1 LGKIAVT
8 LQQALAR
15 RERDGAAGGMA
26 ARALARGAGW
36 EVADMLC
43 TFGPRDRPFEER
55 HAGVCIAM
63 VVAGSFD
70 YRAAPGREL
79 LTPGSLL
86 LGNTGECF
94 ECGHRHGAGDRCIAF
109 RYAPAYFERL
119 AADAGVA
126 SGQLNFRG
134 ARIAS
139 QRALSPL
146 LARACAGA
154 RIDSDAATES
164 MWDELAVEL
173 AAATLQAAGALTRGE
188 AGANGPNGATL
199 SLAKS
204 RVAQIVRLID
214 DTPGAPHTLT
224 SLAAAAGLSEFHFLR
239 TFRRVS
245 GVTPHQYLLRA
256 RLRAAALRLQDGGA
270 KVVDIALDCG
280 FNDLSNFNHAFRAEF
295 AASPRAWRARGRV
308 RRS

>member
-15 RERDGAAGGMA
+15 RERDGARGATR
-26 ARALARGAGW
+26 ARALAQGAGW
-36 EVADMLC
+36 DVADLLC
-43 TFGPRDRPFEER
+43 TFGPRDQPFEER

-70 YRAAPGREL
+70 YRTATGREL
-79 LTPGSLL
+79 LTAGTLL
-86 LGNTGECF
+86 LGNAGECF
-94 ECGHRHGAGDRCIAF
+94 ECGHRHAAGDRCIAF
-109 RYAPAYFERL
+109 RYEPAYFERL

-126 SGQLNFRG
+126 SGQFSFRR
-134 ARIAS
+134 ARIPP

-146 LARACAGA
+146 IARACAGSRA
-154 RIDSDAATES
+154 LDVDAAG
-164 MWDELAVEL
+164 WDELAVEL
-173 AAATLQAAGALTRGE
+173 AAATLHAARVSTRAQAPAGGTAGA
-188 AGANGPNGATL
+188 AAT
-199 SLAKS
+199 S
-204 RVAQIVRLID
+204 RVAQVARLID

-224 SLAAAAGLSEFHFLR
+224 SLAAAAGLSEFYFLR
-239 TFRRVS
+239 TFQHVS

-270 KVVDIALDCG
+270 KIVDIALECG

-295 AASPRAWRARGRV
+295 AASPRAWRARGRAQ
-308 RRS
+308 RS

>member
-8 LQQALAR
+8 LQQALGSRAQ
-15 RERDGAAGGMA
+15 DGARAGMS
-26 ARALARGAGW
+26 ARALAQGAGW
-36 EVADMLC
+36 DVADLLC
-43 TFGPRDRPFEER
+43 TFGPGDQPFEER

-70 YRAAPGREL
+70 YRAAPGRAL
-79 LTPGSLL
+79 LTPGALL
-86 LGNTGECF
+86 LGNTGDCF

-126 SGQLNFRG
+126 SGQLNFRR
-134 ARIAS
+134 ARIPS
-139 QRALSPL
+139 QRMFSPL
-146 LARACAGA
+146 IARACAGA
-154 RIDSDAATES
+154 SAES
-164 MWDELAVEL
+164 GGTDEAVWDELAVEL
-173 AAATLQAAGALTRGE
+173 AAATLDAAGALTRAEAPASGT
-188 AGANGPNGATL
+188 AGAMA
-199 SLAKS
+199 SS

-214 DTPGAPHTLT
+214 DTPGEPHTLT
-224 SLAAAAGLSEFHFLR
+224 SLAAAAGLSEFYFLR
-239 TFRRVS
+239 TFQRVT

-270 KVVDIALDCG
+270 KIVDIALDCG

-295 AASPRAWRARGRV
+295 AASPRAWRAWGRA